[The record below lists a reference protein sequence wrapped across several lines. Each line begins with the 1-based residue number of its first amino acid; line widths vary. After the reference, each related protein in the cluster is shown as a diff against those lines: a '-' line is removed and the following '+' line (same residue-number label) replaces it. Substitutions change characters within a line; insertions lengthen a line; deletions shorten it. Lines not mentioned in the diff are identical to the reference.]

1 MATTREAQAMA
12 VAEDDDSMQG
22 LPWVL
27 YHDSASN
34 MPCYVN
40 SVTQDVLWGL
50 PLESETH
57 TIYRVARAVSRD
69 HPRRRRAMSLPDLRR
84 SITHHTY
91 GRIDLSLQLV
101 QATKTK
107 DKKVRIDP
115 KAPALQEKARA
126 YLTVAHLHCEYMTRF
141 YHENGT
147 NYSNEKY
154 RHLHAFRLPPY
165 GSSSTLQEMEPS
177 SLHQSIVSSAH
188 YRSFVGKVEDDTA
201 TAPSAGPRTAIEGE
215 KRSPEDPKIVE
226 APRHRQ
232 KKRLSAKAKRALYRT
247 HRLDNDVVGASRD
260 VDKNQALVSCMA
272 ALPA

>member
-12 VAEDDDSMQG
+12 VAEDDSMQG

-101 QATKTK
+101 QATKAKVEK
-107 DKKVRIDP
+107 DRVDP
-115 KAPALQEKARA
+115 KAPALHEKARA
-126 YLTVAHLHCEYMTRF
+126 YLTIAHLHCDYMTRF

-147 NYSNEKY
+147 DYSNEKY

-165 GSSSTLQEMEPS
+165 GSSSTQQEMEPS
-177 SLHQSIVSSAH
+177 SLYQSIVSSAH
-188 YRSFVGKVEDDTA
+188 YRSFVGKIENDTA
-201 TAPSAGPRTAIEGE
+201 SAPSAGPSPAMEGN
-215 KRSPEDPKIVE
+215 KRILDDPQIVE

-232 KKRLSAKAKRALYRT
+232 KKRLSAKAKRAQYHAR
-247 HRLDNDVVGASRD
+247 RLDNDIIGASRD
-260 VDKNQALVSCMA
+260 VDNNQEDFSCMA